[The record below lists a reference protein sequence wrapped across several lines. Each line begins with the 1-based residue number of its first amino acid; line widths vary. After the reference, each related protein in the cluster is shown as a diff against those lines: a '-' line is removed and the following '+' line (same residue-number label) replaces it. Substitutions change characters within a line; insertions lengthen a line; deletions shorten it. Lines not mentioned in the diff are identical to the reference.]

1 MTTVG
6 IDLGTTNS
14 SVAVVDGQGLVTVLK
29 NASNEQVTPSVVTLL
44 DGEVIVGRRAARQR
58 ITQAERTILGSKRLM
73 GRRLRDPE
81 AVTYAERAAFALD
94 EDENGLVMCVGD
106 YRVTPA
112 QIAAYVLAD
121 LRATAETYLGQEVT
135 SAVVT
140 VPAFFDAL
148 AREATRFAASAAGF
162 TDVRLLSEPTA
173 AALAYGYKRLTDKT
187 LAVYDLGGGTLD
199 VSILRVDANSDFEVL
214 ATSGDAFLGGDDIDF
229 ALVELLATRFQA
241 RTRVN
246 ALSDRLAMQRLR
258 EEAETAKIDLSRY
271 DTVDV
276 QIPFIMD
283 GAIPLHLRETLT
295 RADLETAA
303 QPLMQRLMAPCED
316 ALHRAG
322 LTVDQI
328 DDVLLVGGQTRMPM
342 IAAAVEQFFGRK
354 ARRDLDAELVVTQ
367 GAALYA
373 GVLDNHLE
381 KPKLSDITA
390 HTLGVEL
397 ADGGVWPLIPS
408 GSPLGSHQEAVFT
421 TSVDNQPSVLVRVI
435 QGEAKRAGEN
445 RQLGDLRLDGVPP
458 VPAGEADIDVMFHI
472 DANGV
477 LLVRAQDVATGV
489 MKEIELAAL

>member
-44 DGEVIVGRRAARQR
+44 DGEVVVGRRAARQR

-112 QIAAYVLAD
+112 QIAAYILAD
-121 LRATAETYLGQEVT
+121 LRATAEAYLGEDVT

-173 AALAYGYKRLTDKT
+173 AALAYGYKRLKDKT

-229 ALVELLATRFQA
+229 ALVELLAKRFHA

-246 ALSDRLAMQRLR
+246 ALSDRMALQRLR
-258 EEAETAKIDLSRY
+258 EQAEIAKIDLSRY
-271 DTVDV
+271 ETVDV
-276 QIPFIMD
+276 HVPFIVE
-283 GAIPLHLRETLT
+283 GNIPLHLRETIT
-295 RADLETAA
+295 RADLEGAV
-303 QPLMQRLMAPCED
+303 QPLMERLLGPCDD
-316 ALHRAG
+316 ALNRAG
-322 LTVDQI
+322 LTVGQI

-342 IAAAVEQFFGRK
+342 IAGAVEQFFGKR

-373 GVLDNHLE
+373 GVLDNNLE
-381 KPKLSDITA
+381 KPKLNDITA

-421 TSVDNQPSVLVRVI
+421 TATDGQTSVLVRVV
-435 QGEAKRAGEN
+435 QGEARQAGEN
-445 RQLGDLRLDGVPP
+445 RQLGDLRLDGIEAA
-458 VPAGEADIDVMFHI
+458 PAGEADIDVMFHI

-477 LLVRAQDVATGV
+477 ILVRAQDTKTGLMREV
-489 MKEIELAAL
+489 ELAGL